1 MWFLALSSRVTGPK
15 MRVPTGSPCGL
26 ISTAALRSKRINDP
40 SGRRTPFAVRT
51 TTAFITWPFFTRPR
65 GMASLMVTTMVSP
78 MVAYRRLE
86 PPSTLMHC
94 KRRAPE
100 LSATSRLVSIWIIGP
115 VLRCRLLLFA
125 SAPRLIPSD
134 LAVLQH
140 NPALVLGD
148 RLALL
153 DPDDVADLEGGLL
166 VVRVE
171 LLRPAHGLLEQW
183 VHVAPLH
190 LDYDRLGV
198 LVRHHHTLQYALRHA
213 LILKLCWLRHCAF
226 APAPS

>member
-1 MWFLALSSRVTGPK
+1 
-15 MRVPTGSPCGL
+15 
-26 ISTAALRSKRINDP
+26 
-40 SGRRTPFAVRT
+40 
-51 TTAFITWPFFTRPR
+51 
-65 GMASLMVTTMVSP
+65 MASLMVTTMVSP

-115 VLRCRLLLFA
+115 VLRCRLFLPA
-125 SAPRLIPSD
+125 SAPRLRSSD

-140 NPALVLGD
+140 HPALVLGD
-148 RLALL
+148 RPALL
-153 DPDDVADLEGGLL
+153 DPDDIADLEGRLL
-166 VVRVE
+166 VVRME
-171 LLRPAHGLLEQW
+171 LLGPAHGLLEQW

-190 LDYDRLGV
+190 LDHYGLDV
-198 LVRHHHTLQYALRHA
+198 LVRHHHALQYALRHA
-213 LILKLCWLRHCAF
+213 LILTLCWLRRCAF